1 MLVHSPLVG
10 PTVWKWTGQELTK
23 RGADVVIP
31 ALGDVTT
38 FATPRWRGCVD
49 AVVDA
54 VPNRDDVVLVAHSGA
69 GPLLPAIGGALKVPP
84 ARYVFVDARMPAP
97 PGASTALEADF
108 RDFLAS
114 LAQEGVVPKWSE
126 WWGPGAMEA
135 LVPDLDRRQLVERE
149 LPMLPLAF
157 FDEPVPTPEAW
168 VGRVDYLQ
176 LSSAYEVEAERLRR
190 AAGPSTCSPEAIST
204 WLSIP
209 RPSRIACWVLRRP
222 ASPRR
227 SSSWQRARP
236 RG

>member
-1 MLVHSPLVG
+1 MRSPCFVLVHSPLVG

-176 LSSAYEVEAERLRR
+176 LSSAYEVEARE
-190 AAGPSTCSPEAIST
+190 AASRGWTVDLLAGGHLHMAVDPEAVADRLLGLAT
-204 WLSIP
+204 T
-209 RPSRIACWVLRRP
+209 R
-222 ASPRR
+222 
-227 SSSWQRARP
+227 
-236 RG
+236 